1 MDEPVSVGPSKQWH
15 GGTDRLVSADHRKG
29 EIIGLGTRG
38 GRPIAKPHNPR
49 KRRFCNLSKV
59 R

>member
-38 GRPIAKPHNPR
+38 GRPIAKAT
-49 KRRFCNLSKV
+49 
-59 R
+59 